1 MDIRNIVI
9 FSLILLIAGPTAAAD
24 APLGR
29 LVKEQQSNDNAAF
42 KDRKIEQKD
51 VFSDAVTKKEID
63 STFPQETP
71 CFQIDEVVLGK
82 DFLDDRGLNKIKKQ
96 VAGKCLGMN
105 GLKKAAV
112 LFQDY
117 YINAGYITTRVE
129 IPSQDLLTK
138 KLNLTVMPGKISEII
153 IVDNDISKWVLPFS
167 EGDILNIRDVEQ
179 GLENIQRTPGVDVKI
194 NIVPGQKNGTSN
206 LVINTQ
212 RKTTWSVRASYN
224 NYGDD
229 STGNQLIGGVG
240 YLYNATRLSDLFYL
254 AGTGSQTGG
263 YKNVSAYYSVPFGY
277 TDLSL
282 FYSKSKSTQG
292 IDVGAYTFDY
302 VGETEYFSLKS
313 NRMLYRNVNSKL
325 SASAELIRRK
335 YDYTLG
341 GTELVLQKRD
351 MGNIRLGLNYK
362 RNFTGAALDS
372 TLTWQRFT
380 KAFGGTD
387 TPDMRTGT
395 VSKKSQIVNLNV
407 NYVKWLTML
416 PVNAY
421 YELNFGAQYSPDN
434 LTLQDQFT
442 IGDRWSV
449 RGFQNSDGIYG
460 NKGFF
465 IQNTLNVVT
474 RFDGITPYVGTD
486 YGQIIGTLPSQ
497 DLSGKNIIG
506 GILGVKGVIKAV
518 EYDASLSAPLLYPD
532 DLDVDKYK
540 LNFNFAYQI

>member
-1 MDIRNIVI
+1 MDIRHTLII
-9 FSLILLIAGPTAAAD
+9 TSLFLVALPVAAAD
-24 APLGR
+24 VQLGR
-29 LVKEQQSNDNAAF
+29 LIKEQQSNDNASLQ
-42 KDRKIEQKD
+42 DRKIEQKD
-51 VFSDAVTKKEID
+51 VYSDATTKKHTD

-71 CFQIDEVVLGK
+71 CFQINELILSD
-82 DFLDDRGLNKIKKQ
+82 DFLDNNELKKIKNQ
-96 VAGKCLGMN
+96 VVGQCLGMN

-129 IPSQDLLTK
+129 IPTQDLSTK
-138 KLNLTVMPGKISEII
+138 KLKLTVVPGRISEI
-153 IVDNDISKWVLPFS
+153 VVAGNDISKWILPFS
-167 EGDILNIRDVEQ
+167 DGDILNIRDLEQ
-179 GLENIQRTPGVDVKI
+179 GLENIQRTPEVDVKI
-194 NIVPGQKNGTSN
+194 NILPGSENGSSKV
-206 LVINTQ
+206 VINTQ
-212 RKTTWSVRASYN
+212 RKKKWSLRASYN
-224 NYGDD
+224 NFGDQ
-229 STGNQLIGGVG
+229 STGSELIGGTS
-240 YLYNATRLSDLFYL
+240 YLYNVTGLSDFFYL

-263 YKNVSAYYSVPFGY
+263 YKNVSTYYSVPFGY
-277 TDLSL
+277 YDLSL
-282 FYSKSKSTQG
+282 YYSKSKSHQG
-292 IDVGAYTFDY
+292 IDIGAYTFDY
-302 VGETEYFSLKS
+302 IGKTEYFSLKG

-351 MGNIRLGLNYK
+351 MGNVRLGVNYK

-372 TLTWQRFT
+372 TVTWQRFT

-387 TPDMRTGT
+387 TSDMRTGT
-395 VSKKSQIVNLNV
+395 VSKESQIVNLNV

-465 IQNTLNVVT
+465 LQNTLNAVT
-474 RFDGITPYVGTD
+474 GYKGLIPYIGAD
-486 YGQIIGTLPSQ
+486 YGQIIGKLPSQ
-497 DLSGKNIIG
+497 NLSGKKIMG
-506 GILGVKGVIKAV
+506 GILGVKGAV
-518 EYDASLSAPLLYPD
+518 RALEYDASVSAPFIYPNN
-532 DLDVDKYK
+532 LDVDEYK

>member
-1 MDIRNIVI
+1 MDIRYTFII
-9 FSLILLIAGPTAAAD
+9 ASLFLATLPVTAAD
-24 APLGR
+24 VQLGR
-29 LVKEQQSNDNAAF
+29 LIKEQQSNDNASLQ
-42 KDRKIEQKD
+42 DRKIEQKD
-51 VFSDAVTKKEID
+51 VYSDATTKKHTD

-71 CFQIDEVVLGK
+71 CFQINELILSN
-82 DFLDDRGLNKIKKQ
+82 DFLDNNGLKEIKNKVI
-96 VAGKCLGMN
+96 GKCLGMN

-129 IPSQDLLTK
+129 IPSQDLSTK
-138 KLNLTVMPGKISEII
+138 KLNLTVVPGRISEI
-153 IVDNDISKWVLPFS
+153 VVADNDVSRWILPFS
-167 EGDILNIRDVEQ
+167 DGDILNIRDLEQ
-179 GLENIQRTPGVDVKI
+179 GLENIQRTPEVDVKI
-194 NIVPGQKNGTSN
+194 NILPGAENGTSKV
-206 LVINTQ
+206 LINPQ
-212 RKTTWSVRASYN
+212 RKKKWSLRASYN
-224 NYGDD
+224 NFGDK
-229 STGNQLIGGVG
+229 STGSELIGGTS
-240 YLYNATRLSDLFYL
+240 YLYNVTGLSDLFYL
-254 AGTGSQTGG
+254 AGTGSHTGG
-263 YKNVSAYYSVPFGY
+263 YKNVSTYYSVPFGY
-277 TDLSL
+277 SEFSL
-282 FYSKSKSTQG
+282 YYSKSKSHQG
-292 IDVGAYTFDY
+292 IDIGAYTFDY
-302 VGETEYFSLKS
+302 VGETEYFSLKG

-325 SASAELIRRK
+325 STSAELIRRK

-351 MGNIRLGLNYK
+351 MGNVRLGLNYK

-372 TLTWQRFT
+372 TLSWQRFT

-416 PVNAY
+416 PTNAY
-421 YELNFGAQYSPDN
+421 YELNFSAQYSPDN

-465 IQNTLNVVT
+465 LQNTLNVVT
-474 RFDGITPYVGTD
+474 GYKGLIPYIGAD
-486 YGQIIGTLPSQ
+486 YGQIIGELPSQ
-497 DLSGKNIIG
+497 NLSGKKLMG
-506 GILGVKGVIKAV
+506 GILGVKGSVRAL
-518 EYDASLSAPLLYPD
+518 EYDGSISVPFIYPH

-540 LNFNFAYQI
+540 INFNLAFQI